1 MCLGKNIKLTKK
13 RSKKKTGKERGT
25 LYVRQGLK
33 KKKTH
38 INSHGHV
45 VLSARINELA
55 SNNNGGRVRA
65 SEGGKKTS
73 LYLVVALVSPFM
85 MRGMGDAALIR
96 HDIYV
101 RLSTKRMEEYSQEK
115 HYSDPVAFFLMN

>member
-1 MCLGKNIKLTKK
+1 VLGKKHQINKKEKQKNSQREGNIIRTTG
-13 RSKKKTGKERGT
+13 SKEE
-25 LYVRQGLK
+25 
-33 KKKTH
+33 KTH

-101 RLSTKRMEEYSQEK
+101 RLSTKRMEEYSSQEK